1 MKSYDIPTIFRKNI
15 IVLFSLPI
23 VLNSSINFLI
33 NFDMKFFQSIYLIKF
48 ISLLLGTLFFLYVSN
63 TINETFNIGGRAV
76 SLGIFLISYFTF
88 DSLFLFATR
97 IISFK
102 SMLISFSLIW
112 IFLLFYKTEKKINIL
127 KIFSSFLV
135 WRTFNNIFSNDI
147 FDNSNYQ
154 EQNTDVPEQW
164 LDIAAMIYEN
174 NYYFALQNNLI
185 EGQGLLPSYIQALLL
200 EIGFGIQKFEFV
212 QITSFLFLSF
222 SVLLITDLKITKK
235 NKIIFS
241 IVLTLFILNNNW
253 LEYLLINS
261 LMIEGIVSFLVAT
274 YLLNF
279 PRMLK
284 NQNNSSFLFFLTFGA
299 IVLTKNFVS
308 LIVLVIILGSL
319 FLLRK
324 NIYIILSTFVYLS
337 YFIYQRVYFSEL
349 QNFAY
354 TSEIDF
360 KDLFFDF
367 IYLRDLDFSNIIN
380 IVNQFLI
387 DKPTSYIVLMFLIVN
402 LFGFVIQKSNTTQ
415 ENIIFFFV
423 IINYVLVNLLYISY
437 WRNVEYESSYRYI
450 ISCFHLIYLSLIIQ
464 LSKFEKI

>member
-1 MKSYDIPTIFRKNI
+1 
-15 IVLFSLPI
+15 
-23 VLNSSINFLI
+23 
-33 NFDMKFFQSIYLIKF
+33 
-48 ISLLLGTLFFLYVSN
+48 
-63 TINETFNIGGRAV
+63 
-76 SLGIFLISYFTF
+76 
-88 DSLFLFATR
+88 
-97 IISFK
+97 
-102 SMLISFSLIW
+102 
-112 IFLLFYKTEKKINIL
+112 
-127 KIFSSFLV
+127 
-135 WRTFNNIFSNDI
+135 
-147 FDNSNYQ
+147 
-154 EQNTDVPEQW
+154 
-164 LDIAAMIYEN
+164 
-174 NYYFALQNNLI
+174 
-185 EGQGLLPSYIQALLL
+185 
-200 EIGFGIQKFEFV
+200 
-212 QITSFLFLSF
+212 
-222 SVLLITDLKITKK
+222 
-235 NKIIFS
+235 
-241 IVLTLFILNNNW
+241 
-253 LEYLLINS
+253 
-261 LMIEGIVSFLVAT
+261 MIEGIVSFLVAT

-402 LFGFVIQKSNTTQ
+402 FFGFVIQKSNTTQ

>member
-1 MKSYDIPTIFRKNI
+1 MI
-15 IVLFSLPI
+15 
-23 VLNSSINFLI
+23 
-33 NFDMKFFQSIYLIKF
+33 
-48 ISLLLGTLFFLYVSN
+48 
-63 TINETFNIGGRAV
+63 
-76 SLGIFLISYFTF
+76 
-88 DSLFLFATR
+88 
-97 IISFK
+97 
-102 SMLISFSLIW
+102 ISFSLIW
-112 IFLLFYKTEKKINIL
+112 IFLLFYKTEKKINIF
-127 KIFSSFLV
+127 KIFSSLLI
-135 WRTFNNIFSNDI
+135 WRIFNNIFSNEI
-147 FDNSNYQ
+147 LNNSNYQ

-164 LDIAAMIYEN
+164 LDIASMIYEN

-185 EGQGLLPSYIQALLL
+185 EGQGLLPSYIQALLM

-241 IVLTLFILNNNW
+241 LVLVLFILNNTW
-253 LEYLLINS
+253 LKYLLINS
-261 LMIEGIVSFLVAT
+261 LMIEGIVSFLIAT

-279 PRMLK
+279 PRMFK
-284 NQNNSSFLFFLTFGA
+284 SQNNNSFLFFLTFGA

-308 LIVLVIILGSL
+308 LIVLVIILGSI

-324 NIYIILSTFVYLS
+324 NVYAILSSFVYLS
-337 YFIYQRVYFSEL
+337 YLIYQRIYFSEL

-360 KDLFFDF
+360 NDLFFDF

-380 IVNQFLI
+380 IINQFLI
-387 DKPTSYIVLMFLIVN
+387 DKPTSYIVLTFLIVN
-402 LFGFVIQKSNTTQ
+402 IFGLIIQKSNTSQ

-423 IINYVLVNLLYISY
+423 ITNYILVNLLYISY

-450 ISCFHLIYLSLIIQ
+450 ISCFHLIYLSLIVQ
-464 LSKFEKI
+464 LSKLERI